1 MKRPENYTTDKLL
14 FTPGPLTTSAT
25 VKQAMLH
32 DAGSWHFDFAERV
45 RWIRAQLLEV
55 AELSQADG
63 WEAVLLQGSGTNG
76 VEAVFAT
83 CVPPGGKVCVLTNGA
98 YGERITQML
107 RLLQIPASVL
117 RSAENEAPDVA
128 LLERTLKTDPSFTHV
143 AMVHCE
149 TTTGILNPIGRIGA
163 VVHAHKC
170 SFVVDAMSSFGGI
183 PIDFE
188 AAKIDFLVSSANK
201 CLEGVPGFCFVLGRR
216 EALLANEKHARCL
229 SLNLADQLR
238 GFERNG
244 QFRYTPPTHTVL
256 AFEQALLEFR
266 AEGGVAARH
275 HRYQNN
281 HTVLVEG
288 MKQLG
293 LQPYLPPALQSC
305 IITAFHY
312 PANSRFQFPEF
323 YRRLS
328 DKGFIIYPGKL
339 TDAETFRIGNIGHLF
354 EADIRALL
362 KAVEEVL
369 HDMGI
374 GGESDATPTESIG
387 GFHAVPLIL

>member
-1 MKRPENYTTDKLL
+1 
-14 FTPGPLTTSAT
+14 
-25 VKQAMLH
+25 
-32 DAGSWHFDFAERV
+32 
-45 RWIRAQLLEV
+45 V
-55 AELSQADG
+55 A
-63 WEAVLLQGSGTNG
+63 
-76 VEAVFAT
+76 
-83 CVPPGGKVCVLTNGA
+83 
-98 YGERITQML
+98 
-107 RLLQIPASVL
+107 
-117 RSAENEAPDVA
+117 
-128 LLERTLKTDPSFTHV
+128 
-143 AMVHCE
+143 
-149 TTTGILNPIGRIGA
+149 
-163 VVHAHKC
+163 HAHKC

-183 PIDFE
+183 PIDFA

-275 HRYQNN
+275 HRYKNN

-293 LQPYLPPALQSC
+293 IKPYLPPALQSC

-354 EADIRALL
+354 DADIRALL
-362 KAVEEVL
+362 KGVEEVL

-374 GGESDATPTESIG
+374 GGESESTPSENIG